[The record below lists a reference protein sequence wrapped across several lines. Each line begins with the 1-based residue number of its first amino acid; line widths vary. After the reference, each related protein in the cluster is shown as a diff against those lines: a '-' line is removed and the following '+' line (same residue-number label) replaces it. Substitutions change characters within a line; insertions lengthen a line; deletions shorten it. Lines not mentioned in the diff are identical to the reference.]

1 MCRPCWKPYAKA
13 DFPARRPNKEQQAMP
28 LPKMPAR
35 MCDRVDANDPVYVAP
50 EGAMAPALEPDP
62 AAPRSA
68 YSPQAANPTVDQ
80 VPVKAAATIA
90 RQPAPTETPDAQV
103 PVPAER
109 EAAPISVAAPTETVV
124 EEAPRA
130 VVETRTTGRK
140 RTRLPAARRKLFVL
154 DTNVL
159 LHDSN

>member
-13 DFPARRPNKEQQAMP
+13 DFPARRPNKEQEVMP

-35 MCDRVDANDPVYVAP
+35 MGDRVDAKDPGYVAL
-50 EGAMAPALEPDP
+50 EDAMAPVLEAEP
-62 AAPRSA
+62 AAPRPA
-68 YSPQAANPTVDQ
+68 NATKAANRTAAK

-103 PVPAER
+103 PVPAES
-109 EAAPISVAAPTETVV
+109 ETAPISVAAPTETVV

-140 RTRLPAARRKLFVL
+140 RTRLPRSEEHTSELQSRENLVC
-154 DTNVL
+154 
-159 LHDSN
+159 